1 MPVKFLIRRLC
12 LAFIISMN
20 FAQAKDV
27 LIWTSNEGAAKAIN
41 EIKVDFE
48 KEYNTKVVHLSQTR
62 GIQTSHGGD
71 L

>member
-1 MPVKFLIRRLC
+1 
-12 LAFIISMN
+12 MN